1 MADLATDVVDERAL
15 LAAMGNDWDTVRA
28 IVRTYKRALVSYRA
42 ELQRA
47 IGDNDA
53 APVREIAHKLK
64 GALANL
70 RAPKARAAAEALE
83 AVAKACRSD
92 RFAELSQELLSEM
105 VAVER
110 FFEAPRFR
118 EPQP

>member
-1 MADLATDVVDERAL
+1 MADFNTDVVDEQAL

-28 IVRTYKRALVSYRA
+28 IVRTYKRALVSYRTD
-42 ELQRA
+42 LQRV
-47 IGDNDA
+47 IGEGDA
-53 APVREIAHKLK
+53 ALVREIAHKLK

-83 AVAKACRSD
+83 AAAKTGQSD
-92 RFAELSQELLSEM
+92 RFAELSQNLLSHM
-105 VAVER
+105 AAVES

-118 EPQP
+118 EPQL